1 MTFSATA
8 TVFAIAHR
16 FVWRERDAGVAPNSL
31 VDGSWRL
38 GILSG
43 RIVAIGNL
51 GVHQKCVKVRTP
63 LGPLAGLASFF
74 PPLK

>member
-38 GILSG
+38 GILACIKS
-43 RIVAIGNL
+43 
-51 GVHQKCVKVRTP
+51 
-63 LGPLAGLASFF
+63 ASKFE
-74 PPLK
+74 LL